1 MYRAGKRC
9 SEDSGEYIESIAKL
23 LLLVIIIIY
32 HEKKFNDD
40 EIRHFF
46 DDIICS

>member
-32 HEKKFNDD
+32 HEKKFND
-40 EIRHFF
+40 EIRYFF
-46 DDIICS
+46 NEIICS